1 MNVNEGKHQAKLL
14 EWKDRAAAGGSSG
27 MDVKRG
33 RAENGC
39 SPKTYDRWEQEIL
52 GKVRQIAKTQFLVGV
67 AQLPLRYAQRSC
79 DPSNIRVLILCVIR

>member
-14 EWKDRAAAGGSSG
+14 EWKDRAAAGGSGG

-67 AQLPLRYAQRSC
+67 AHLPLRYAQRSC